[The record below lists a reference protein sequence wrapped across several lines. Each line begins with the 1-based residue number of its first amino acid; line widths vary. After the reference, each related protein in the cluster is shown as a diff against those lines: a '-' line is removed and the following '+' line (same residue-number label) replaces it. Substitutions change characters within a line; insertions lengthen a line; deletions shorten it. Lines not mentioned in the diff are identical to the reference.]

1 VAEQSKALVPATA
14 QERSTTPVAPDAA
27 EHARVTGLIVRAQ
40 GGDAQALHDLRALM
54 VWAPSWHQQY
64 PGPVTRVRRML
75 LEATVGKNLLD
86 REMWERRAA
95 AMEQELAGPHPT
107 LLERTLCE
115 RIASCWL
122 DVQLAD
128 LTCAEKLKESLSFA
142 AGDFWQ
148 RRQDRSHARYLSAV
162 QTLARV
168 RRLLAPV
175 VAQVN
180 IAQPGA
186 QQLNVASVGR
196 PEPDLLTSGPRDDA
210 SVSMADGWCLP

>member
-1 VAEQSKALVPATA
+1 
-14 QERSTTPVAPDAA
+14 
-27 EHARVTGLIVRAQ
+27 
-40 GGDAQALHDLRALM
+40 
-54 VWAPSWHQQY
+54 
-64 PGPVTRVRRML
+64 ML

-107 LLERTLCE
+107 PLERTLCE

-122 DVQLAD
+122 DAQLAD
-128 LTCAEKLKESLSFA
+128 LVFAARLKESMSIA
-142 AGDFWQ
+142 AGDYYQ
-148 RRQDRSHARYLSAV
+148 RRQDRAHARYLAAV
-162 QTLARV
+162 QALARV

-186 QQLNVASVGR
+186 QQVNLAAPSPTPALAA
-196 PEPDLLTSGPRDDA
+196 PEG
-210 SVSMADGWCLP
+210 